1 VILGLVVGIVAGSAV
16 GGAVVFSLLSGRLS
30 QRVSTLQAQQ
40 AAERAESDAEL
51 IRLRSALDHERAV
64 MADRQATHDEARELA
79 AGVFAELSTKA
90 LEQNNTQFLALA
102 DARLKEARQA
112 AQGDLDHR
120 RQAIEQLL
128 TPLADQLGRYEQ
140 SLRLLELERQS
151 AYTGLTAQVKHL
163 AESQDKLQSE
173 TRNLVTALRAPATRG
188 RWGEMQLRR
197 VVEMAGLLEHCD
209 FDEQVHTEGE
219 EGRLRPDMVV
229 HLPGAKQVVVDAK
242 VPMQA
247 FLDATDATDEGV
259 RKTHLVSHARQ
270 LRAHVD
276 ALSKKSYWQQ
286 FDNSPE
292 FVIAFIPGDPLLA
305 AALEHDPSL
314 LEHAVS
320 HHVLLATPITLI
332 GLLRTVA
339 YGWQQDAL
347 AENARQVQK
356 IGRELYKRLATFGE
370 HMARTGRS
378 LNGAVE
384 AYNKAVGS
392 LERNVLPQ
400 ARRFQDLGVGGSDK
414 DIPMLDHLDAAARP
428 LQAPELHEVMGVV
441 AENPP
446 GLELLAWTGDDQPG
460 DDRPELPG
468 AAEG

>member
-1 VILGLVVGIVAGSAV
+1 VIVGLIVGIVAGGSV
-16 GGAVVFSLLSGRLS
+16 GTAVVLVVSSGRLS
-30 QRVSTLQAQQ
+30 RRVAALQSEHAAARAEAETELVRVGGLLDRERAT
-40 AAERAESDAEL
+40 AAE
-51 IRLRSALDHERAV
+51 
-64 MADRQATHDEARELA
+64 RQATHDEARELA

-90 LEQNNTQFLALA
+90 LEQNNAQFLALA
-102 DARLKEARQA
+102 DARLQEARQA
-112 AQGDLDHR
+112 AQGDLDQR

-140 SLRLLELERQS
+140 GLRLLELERQR
-151 AYTGLTAQVKHL
+151 AYTGLSAQVRQL

-173 TRNLVTALRAPATRG
+173 TRNLVTALRSPATRG

-197 VVEMAGLLEHCD
+197 VVEMAGMLEHCD
-209 FDEQVHTEGE
+209 FDEQVHTVGD

-229 HLPGAKQVVVDAK
+229 HLPGAKRVVVDAK

-247 FLDATDATDEGV
+247 FLDATDAIDDSS
-259 RKTHLVSHARQ
+259 RKAHLVSHARQ

-286 FDNSPE
+286 FDDTPE

-314 LEHAVS
+314 LEHAVT
-320 HHVLLATPITLI
+320 HDVLLATPTTLI
-332 GLLRTVA
+332 GLLRAVA

-347 AENARQVQK
+347 AENAREVQQ
-356 IGRELYKRLATFGE
+356 IGRELYKRVATFGE
-370 HMARTGRS
+370 HMAKTGRS
-378 LNGAVE
+378 LSGAVD

-392 LERNVLPQ
+392 LERNVMPQ
-400 ARRFQDLGVGGSDK
+400 ARRFQELGVGGSDK
-414 DIPMLDHLDAAARP
+414 DVPMLDPVDAVART
-428 LQAPELHEVMGVV
+428 LQGPELSGTIWPVV
-441 AENPP
+441 ETSP
-446 GLELLAWTGDDQPG
+446 GLELLEGSG
-460 DDRPELPG
+460 GDRPELPG

>member
-1 VILGLVVGIVAGSAV
+1 VIVGLVVGIVAGAAA
-16 GGAVVFSLLSGRLS
+16 GGAVVLAVSSGRLS
-30 QRVSTLQAQQ
+30 ARLSALQSQHV
-40 AAERAESDAEL
+40 AASAAGDAEL
-51 IRLRSALDHERAV
+51 VRLRSLLDHERA
-64 MADRQATHDEARELA
+64 AALDRQATHEEARELA

-90 LEQNNTQFLALA
+90 LEQNNAQFLALA
-102 DARLKEARQA
+102 DARLMEARQA
-112 AQGDLDHR
+112 AQGDLDQR

-140 SLRLLELERQS
+140 GLRLLELERQR
-151 AYTGLTAQVKHL
+151 AYTGLSAQVKQL
-163 AESQDKLQSE
+163 SESQERLQSE
-173 TRNLVTALRAPATRG
+173 TRNLVTALRSPATRG

-197 VVEMAGLLEHCD
+197 VVEMAGMLEHCD
-209 FDEQVHTEGE
+209 FDEQVHTDGD

-229 HLPGAKQVVVDAK
+229 HMPGAKRVVVDAK

-247 FLDATDATDEGV
+247 FLDATDATDEST

-276 ALSKKSYWQQ
+276 NLAKKSYWQQ
-286 FDNSPE
+286 FDDSPE

-305 AALEHDPSL
+305 AALEHDSSL
-314 LEHAVS
+314 LEHAVTN
-320 HHVLLATPITLI
+320 HVLLATPTTLI
-332 GLLRTVA
+332 GLLRAVA

-347 AENARQVQK
+347 AENAREVQQ

-378 LNGAVE
+378 LSGAVD

-392 LERNVLPQ
+392 LERNVMPQ
-400 ARRFQDLGVGGSDK
+400 ARRFQELGVGGSDK
-414 DIPMLDHLDAAARP
+414 DVPMLDQVDAVARH
-428 LQAPELHEVMGVV
+428 LQAPELSEAVRPR
-441 AENPP
+441 AEKPP
-446 GLELLAWTGDDQPG
+446 ELELLEGSGEEQ
-460 DDRPELPG
+460 PELPG

>member
-1 VILGLVVGIVAGSAV
+1 VIVGLVVGVVAGVAV
-16 GGAVVFSLLSGRLS
+16 GGAAVLVVSSGRLAA
-30 QRVSTLQAQQ
+30 RVAALRSEHVAASAAADAELVGLRSLLDQERAT
-40 AAERAESDAEL
+40 AAER
-51 IRLRSALDHERAV
+51 
-64 MADRQATHDEARELA
+64 QASHAEARELA

-90 LEQNNTQFLALA
+90 LEQNNAQFLALA
-102 DARLKEARQA
+102 DARLQEARQA
-112 AQGDLDHR
+112 AQGDLDQR

-140 SLRLLELERQS
+140 GLRLLELERQR
-151 AYTGLTAQVKHL
+151 AYTGLSAQVRQL
-163 AESQDKLQSE
+163 SESQERLQGE
-173 TRNLVTALRAPATRG
+173 TRNLVTALRSPATRG

-197 VVEMAGLLEHCD
+197 VVEMAGMLEHCD
-209 FDEQVHTEGE
+209 FDEQVHTEGDD
-219 EGRLRPDMVV
+219 GRLRPDMVV
-229 HLPGAKQVVVDAK
+229 HLPGAKRVVVDAK

-247 FLDATDATDEGV
+247 FLDATDATDDSV

-286 FDNSPE
+286 FDDSPE

-305 AALEHDPSL
+305 AALEHDSSL
-314 LEHAVS
+314 LEHAVT
-320 HHVLLATPITLI
+320 HHVLLATPTTLI
-332 GLLRTVA
+332 GLLRAVA

-347 AENARQVQK
+347 AENAREVQQ

-378 LNGAVE
+378 LSGAVD

-392 LERNVLPQ
+392 LERNVMPQ
-400 ARRFQDLGVGGSDK
+400 ARRFQELGVGGSDK
-414 DIPMLDHLDAAARP
+414 DVPMLDQVDAVARRLQTPEFSETDWP
-428 LQAPELHEVMGVV
+428 LSER
-441 AENPP
+441 PP
-446 GLELLAWTGDDQPG
+446 GLELLEGSGEQQ
-460 DDRPELPG
+460 PELPG